1 MQDRSILIV
10 EDEAIIAMD
19 LRQQLE
25 GLGYRVVGVA
35 ESAEQAFEMVRKHN
49 PSLTLMDIRLKGP
62 LDGIE
67 AAAIFSRRHRVPVVF
82 LTSHTDEMTV
92 QRAADTAA
100 YGYVTKPFRIGE
112 LRAAIEI
119 ALVKSGM
126 EARLR
131 DADRWFAATLRCVHD
146 GIVVTDNDARVK
158 LLNPA
163 AELLL
168 GTTVADAA
176 GRGVTDVVR
185 FVAVDGARSTA
196 NAAVRAL
203 DEGRVIGI
211 DHARRLLGRG
221 GNEVPVDQ
229 SAGPIDD
236 EEGRRLGA
244 VLVLRDARERMRREA
259 DLRTSEQRFRSAFD
273 NAPLGMA
280 LVALD
285 GRFLQVNGALA
296 RLLQAD
302 PISLLDLRQDEVTP
316 AEDHKHESQRLQE
329 LLAGDGA
336 VTQFEKR
343 YRQRSGELIW
353 ALVSVSVLRDHG
365 LPTCLLYQV
374 HDLTGQKQA
383 AEQLAQLAAERLRAE
398 ASEAANRMKGEFIS
412 RASHEMRTPLNAV
425 LGFAQLLQAQADLSP
440 EKTKHYAAH
449 ITQSGQHLLAMVNDL
464 LDLQRAAGGQLV
476 MRMEPLDA
484 AQAVREVLRMLAPMA
499 AEQQVS
505 FESELAPGIGV
516 IADPTR
522 LRQVL
527 LNLGS
532 NAIKYNRPGGKVPWR
547 VASAADPARVQ
558 IVVADSGIGMT
569 PEQVTR
575 LFQPFERLG
584 QEGSAIPGAGLGL
597 VIVRSLVEQMGGT
610 IELTSTPREGTQ
622 AVLDFAAG

>member
-10 EDEAIIAMD
+10 EDESIIALD

-25 GLGYRVVGVA
+25 GLGYTVVGIA
-35 ESAEQAFEMVRKHN
+35 ESAEQAFEMVRRHD
-49 PSLTLMDIRLKGP
+49 PALTLMDIRLKGP
-62 LDGIE
+62 VDGIE
-67 AAAIFSRRHRVPVVF
+67 AAAIFSRKHRVPVVF

-126 EARLR
+126 EKRLR
-131 DADRWFAATLRCVHD
+131 EADRWFAATLRCVQD

-163 AELLL
+163 AETLLSIS
-168 GTTVADAA
+168 TADAA
-176 GRGVTDVVR
+176 GRGVAEVVR
-185 FVAVDGARSTA
+185 FAGSGSAA
-196 NAAVRAL
+196 ENAALRAL
-203 DEGRVIGI
+203 REGRVVGV
-211 DHARRLLGRG
+211 DQVRKLLGRG

-236 EEGRRLGA
+236 DQGQRLGA
-244 VLVLRDARERMRREA
+244 VLVLRDARERMRREG
-259 DLRTSEQRFRSAFD
+259 DLRASEQRFRNAFD
-273 NAPLGMA
+273 YAPLGMA
-280 LVALD
+280 LVSLD

-302 PISLLDLRQDEVTP
+302 AISLLDLRQDDVTP
-316 AEDHKHESQRLQE
+316 AEDSVHEHQRLQE
-329 LLAGDGA
+329 LLGGDAA

-343 YRQRSGELIW
+343 YRRRNGDLVW

-365 LPTCLLYQV
+365 MPTCLLYQI

-398 ASEAANRMKGEFIS
+398 ASEAANRLKGEFIS

-425 LGFAQLLQAQADLSP
+425 LGFAQLLQAQAELDP

-449 ITQSGQHLLAMVNDL
+449 IAKSGEHLLAMVNDL
-464 LDLQRAAGGQLV
+464 LDLQRAASGQMV
-476 MRMEPLDA
+476 MRMEVLDA
-484 AQAVREVLRMLAPMA
+484 AQAVREALRMLAPMA

-505 FESELAPGIGV
+505 LEPELAPGLGV
-516 IADPTR
+516 LADPTR

-532 NAIKYNRPGGKVPWR
+532 NAVKYNRPGGKVRWH
-547 VASAADPARVQ
+547 VASAADPARVR
-558 IVVADSGIGMT
+558 IEVIDDGIGMT
-569 PEQVTR
+569 AEQVTR

-584 QEGSAIPGAGLGL
+584 QEGSEIPGAGLGL

-610 IELTSTPREGTQ
+610 IELTSAPRQGTR
-622 AVLDFAAG
+622 AVIELAAG

>member
-10 EDEAIIAMD
+10 EDEAIIALD

-25 GLGYRVVGVA
+25 DLGYTVVGIA
-35 ESAEQAFEMVRKHN
+35 ESAEQAFEMVRRHN
-49 PSLTLMDIRLKGP
+49 PALTLMDIRLKGP
-62 LDGIE
+62 VDGIE

-82 LTSHTDEMTV
+82 LTSHTDEATV
-92 QRAADTAA
+92 QRAADAAA

-126 EARLR
+126 ERRLR
-131 DADRWFAATLRCVHD
+131 EADRWFAATLRCVQD

-163 AELLL
+163 AETLLSMSS
-168 GTTVADAA
+168 ADAA
-176 GRGVTDVVR
+176 GRGVAEVVR
-185 FVAVDGARSTA
+185 FAGGGAPA
-196 NAAVRAL
+196 ADNAALRAL
-203 DEGRVIGI
+203 REGRVVGI
-211 DHARRLLGRG
+211 DQVRKLLGRG
-221 GNEVPVDQ
+221 GSEVPVDQ

-236 EEGRRLGA
+236 ELGQRLGA
-244 VLVLRDARERMRREA
+244 VLVLRDARERMRREG
-259 DLRTSEQRFRSAFD
+259 DLRASEQRFRSAFD
-273 NAPLGMA
+273 CAPLGMA
-280 LVALD
+280 LVSLD

-302 PISLLDLRQDEVTP
+302 PISLLDLRQDDLTP
-316 AEDHKHESQRLQE
+316 AEDSAHEHQRLQE
-329 LLAGDGA
+329 LLAGDAA

-343 YRQRSGELIW
+343 YRQRNGNLVW
-353 ALVSVSVLRDHG
+353 ALVSVSVLRDRG
-365 LPTCLLYQV
+365 LPTCLLYQI

-398 ASEAANRMKGEFIS
+398 ASEAANRLKGEFIS

-425 LGFAQLLQAQADLSP
+425 LGFAQLLQAQAELDP
-440 EKTKHYAAH
+440 AKTKTYASH
-449 ITQSGQHLLAMVNDL
+449 IAQSGQHLLAMVNDL
-464 LDLQRAAGGQLV
+464 LDLQRAAGGQLTLQ
-476 MRMEPLDA
+476 MAPLDA

-505 FESELAPGIGV
+505 FEPDLAPGLGV
-516 IADPTR
+516 LADATR

-532 NAIKYNRPGGKVPWR
+532 NAIKYNRPGGKVRWR
-547 VASAADPARVQ
+547 VVSAADPARVR
-558 IVVADSGIGMT
+558 IEVIDDGIGMT
-569 PEQVTR
+569 PDQLAR

-584 QEGSAIPGAGLGL
+584 REGSPIPGAGLGL

-610 IELTSTPREGTQ
+610 IELTSTPREGTK